1 MATTYEPDPSSQPLK
16 GIRVLEVGLFHA
28 GPTATGMLASLG
40 AEVIKVEDPKSADPV
55 RKATR
60 LYGQDASLPNGS
72 TTAFEAYNS
81 GKQGIT
87 LNLKH
92 PEGRKTLYRLVEKA
106 DVFLHNMRG
115 ETATKLGIDFDALV
129 KVKPDIVFGTLS
141 GFGPQGAESKR
152 PGLDPVGLARS
163 GAMTVISGGSKRDP
177 FLPASGV
184 ADRVSGMVVGFG
196 IVASLLARDRTG
208 KPQKVEGS
216 LIGGAMWL
224 AHLNLQHALFKGAEL
239 FPTDHTQDPLLS
251 CYQCADQRWIFVAAM
266 TGELWSELF
275 RGLEMP
281 ELVQDARFAN
291 VENRWNNRADIAKI
305 LIGRFA
311 SKPADYWLKTLAT
324 QPNLIFER
332 VQRPTD
338 IANDPQML
346 ANNYLVEIDD
356 AKIGRNKRIA
366 FPLHIN
372 DKPAGRVGPSP
383 GHGEHTTEVLRSLLG
398 MSMAEIDALKKD
410 GAA

>member
-1 MATTYEPDPSSQPLK
+1 MASTYIPDPQAQPLA
-16 GIRVLEVGLFHA
+16 GIRVIEVGLFHA

-72 TTAFEAYNS
+72 TTAFEAYNA

-115 ETATKLGIDFDALV
+115 DTAAKLGIDFDSLV
-129 KVKPDIVFGTLS
+129 KVKPNLVFGTLS
-141 GFGPQGAESKR
+141 GFGPQGTESKR

-163 GAMTVISGGSKRDP
+163 GAMTVVSGGSKREP
-177 FLPASGV
+177 FLPASGM

-196 IVASLLARDRTG
+196 IVSSLLARDRTG

-216 LIGGAMWL
+216 LVGGAMWL

-239 FPTDHTQDPLLS
+239 FPTDHTQDPLLA
-251 CYQCADQRWIFVAAM
+251 CYRCADQRWIFIAAM
-266 TGELWSELF
+266 TGELWTELF

-281 ELVQDARFAN
+281 ELVQDERFAAA
-291 VENRWNNRADIAKI
+291 ENRWKNRADMATI

-311 SKPADYWLKTLAT
+311 SKPSDHWVKTFAT

-338 IANDPQML
+338 IANDPQLL

-356 AKIGRNKRIA
+356 AKLGKNKRIA

-372 DKPAGRVGPSP
+372 GKPAGRVGPSP
-383 GHGEHTTEVLRSLLG
+383 GHGEHTAKVLGSLLG
-398 MSMAEIDALKKD
+398 MSADEIAALQKA

>member
-1 MATTYEPDPSSQPLK
+1 MATTFEPDPLSQPLA
-16 GIRVLEVGLFHA
+16 GIRVIEVGLFHA

-40 AEVIKVEDPKSADPV
+40 AEVIKVEDPKSVDPV
-55 RKATR
+55 RNAKR
-60 LYGQDASLPNGS
+60 LYGQDASLVNGS
-72 TTAFEAYNS
+72 TTAFEAYNA

-92 PEGRKTLYRLVEKA
+92 PEGRKALYRLVERA

-115 ETATKLGIDFDALV
+115 ETAARLGIDFESLV
-129 KVKPDIVFGTLS
+129 KVKPNLVFGTLS

-163 GAMTVISGGSKRDP
+163 GAMTVVSGGSKRDP
-177 FLPASGV
+177 FLPASGM
-184 ADRVSGMVVGFG
+184 ADRVSGMVLGFG
-196 IVASLLARDRTG
+196 IVAGLLARDRTG

-216 LIGGAMWL
+216 LVGGAMWL
-224 AHLNLQHALFKGAEL
+224 AHLNLQHALFKNTEL
-239 FPTDHTQDPLLS
+239 SPTDHSQEPLLS
-251 CYQCADQRWIFVAAM
+251 CYQCADQRWIFIAAM

-275 RGLEMP
+275 RGLELP
-281 ELVQDARFAN
+281 GLVQDERFAN
-291 VENRWNNRADIAKI
+291 AEIRWQNRAEMARI

-311 SKPADYWLKTLAT
+311 TKPSDYWLKSFAT

-338 IANDPQML
+338 IANDPQLL

-356 AKIGRNKRIA
+356 AKLGKNKRIA

-372 DKPAGRVGPSP
+372 GKPAGRVAPSP
-383 GHGEHTTEVLRSLLG
+383 GHGEHTEKVLGSLLG
-398 MSMAEIDALKKD
+398 MSAAEIAALKKD

>member
-1 MATTYEPDPSSQPLK
+1 MATTFEPDPSSQPLA
-16 GIRVLEVGLFHA
+16 GIRVIEVGLFHA

-40 AEVIKVEDPKSADPV
+40 AEVIKVEDPIGADPV
-55 RKATR
+55 RKAKR
-60 LYGQDASLPNGS
+60 LYGQDASLANGS
-72 TTAFEAYNS
+72 TTAFEAYNA

-92 PEGRKTLYRLVEKA
+92 PEGRKVLYRLVEKA

-115 ETATKLGIDFDALV
+115 ETAAKLGIDFDSLV
-129 KVKPDIVFGTLS
+129 KVKPNLVFGTLS

-163 GAMTVISGGSKRDP
+163 GAMTVVSGGSKRDP

-184 ADRVSGMVVGFG
+184 VDRVSGMVVGFG
-196 IVASLLARDRTG
+196 IVSALLARDRTG

-216 LIGGAMWL
+216 LVGGGLWL
-224 AHLNLQHALFKGAEL
+224 AHLNLQHALFKNAEL
-239 FPTDHTQDPLLS
+239 SPTDHSQEPLLS
-251 CYQCADQRWIFVAAM
+251 CYQCADQRWIFIAAM
-266 TGELWSELF
+266 TGELWAELF
-275 RGLEMP
+275 RGLELP
-281 ELVQDARFAN
+281 ELVQDERFAN
-291 VENRWNNRADIAKI
+291 AEIRWQNRADMAKI

-311 SKPADYWLKTLAT
+311 SKPSDYWLKSFAT

-338 IANDPQML
+338 IANDPQLL

-356 AKIGRNKRIA
+356 AKLGRNKRIA

-372 DKPAGRVGPSP
+372 GKPAGRVAPSP
-383 GHGEHTTEVLRSLLG
+383 GHGEHTAKVLGSLLG
-398 MSMAEIDALKKD
+398 MSAAEIEALKKD

>member
-1 MATTYEPDPSSQPLK
+1 MATTFEPDPSSQPLA
-16 GIRVLEVGLFHA
+16 GIRVIEVGLFHA

-40 AEVIKVEDPKSADPV
+40 AEVIKVEDPSSADPV
-55 RKATR
+55 RKAKR
-60 LYGQDASLPNGS
+60 LYGQDASLANGS
-72 TTAFEAYNS
+72 TTAFEAYNA
-81 GKQGIT
+81 GKEGIT

-92 PEGRKTLYRLVEKA
+92 PEGKKVLYRLVEKA

-115 ETATKLGIDFDALV
+115 DTAKKLGIDFDSLV
-129 KVKPDIVFGTLS
+129 KVKPNLVFGTLS

-196 IVASLLARDRTG
+196 IVSALLARDRTG

-224 AHLNLQHALFKGAEL
+224 AHLNLQHALFKNAEL
-239 FPTDHTQDPLLS
+239 FPTDHSQDPLLA
-251 CYQCADQRWIFVAAM
+251 CYQCADQRWIFIAAM

-275 RGLEMP
+275 RGLELP
-281 ELVQDARFAN
+281 ELVQDERFAN
-291 VENRWNNRADIAKI
+291 AEIRWANRAEMAKI

-311 SKPADYWLKTLAT
+311 TKPSDYWLKTFAT

-338 IANDPQML
+338 IANDPQLL
-346 ANNYLVEIDD
+346 ANNYLVELED
-356 AKIGRNKRIA
+356 AKLGKNKRIA

-372 DKPAGRVGPSP
+372 GKPAGRVAPSP
-383 GHGEHTTEVLRSLLG
+383 GHGEHTAKVLATLLG
-398 MSMAEIDALKKD
+398 MSADEIEALKKA